1 MTSRTG
7 HMTADIPLVL
17 CVLLLCTYG
26 VLMVYSAGQAAT
38 ASGLP
43 APESTLWIKQL
54 SWLALAVVAAFIAS
68 RVSLRVMEYMAV
80 PVFIISMLLLIAT
93 VVGFGSGA
101 GTAQGTTSWLTIM
114 GRRVGQPSELAKIAV
129 VLILAKIL
137 ASRKEVP
144 DSLFQLWR
152 PLVAVLLPTLII
164 IKQRDLG
171 TAMVFFGVLFVMLYW
186 SGVRWQLLILLASP
200 FISLLLASS
209 TRLWGIW
216 FVLLLVLLVSQRPSL
231 VEGISVAAANVAT
244 GVVAEILWRGLD
256 SYQRDRLLTFLDP
269 SVDPRG
275 AGYNVIQSMTAI
287 GSGGWFGQGFNE
299 GTQKK
304 LSFIPE
310 QETDFIFAVVGEEL
324 GFVGVCLALSL
335 FLALLLRTTR
345 IAARSNDEFASLAAI
360 GLSAVWL
367 VHIVVNVG
375 MTLNLLP
382 VTGIPLPFFSY
393 GGSFLLAC
401 WLCVGLLHRIS
412 VEGRG
417 PPDAMAL

>member
-1 MTSRTG
+1 
-7 HMTADIPLVL
+7 
-17 CVLLLCTYG
+17 
-26 VLMVYSAGQAAT
+26 
-38 ASGLP
+38 
-43 APESTLWIKQL
+43 
-54 SWLALAVVAAFIAS
+54 
-68 RVSLRVMEYMAV
+68 
-80 PVFIISMLLLIAT
+80 
-93 VVGFGSGA
+93 
-101 GTAQGTTSWLTIM
+101 
-114 GRRVGQPSELAKIAV
+114 

-137 ASRKEVP
+137 SSRKEVP

-152 PLVAVLLPTLII
+152 PLIAVLIPTLII
-164 IKQRDLG
+164 AKQGDVG
-171 TAMVFFGVLFVMLYW
+171 TAMVFFGVLFIMLFW
-186 SGVRWQLLILLASP
+186 SGVRWQLLVLLASP
-200 FISLLLASS
+200 VISLLLAVS
-209 TRLWGIW
+209 TKLWGIW
-216 FVLLLVLLVSQRPSL
+216 FVLLVLLLISQRPYL
-231 VEGISVAAANVAT
+231 IEGISVVAANVAT
-244 GVVAEILWRGLD
+244 GVVAQLVWDRLG

-269 SVDPRG
+269 SIDPRG

-310 QETDFIFAVVGEEL
+310 QETDFIFSVVGEEL
-324 GFVGVCLALSL
+324 GFVGVCIALGL

-345 IAARSNDEFASLAAI
+345 IASRSHDTFGSLTAI
-360 GLSAVWL
+360 GLGAVWL
-367 VHIVVNVG
+367 VHIVVNIG

-401 WLCVGLLHRIS
+401 WLCVGVLHRIS